1 MHVLKNGKNNK
12 LADKTLFLIAFFFFC
27 SQHVERLV
35 KMVSTA
41 ATEGSSYEAI
51 HHWCLNA
58 QESYEKTPTS
68 APKSLFVKRALNL

>member
-1 MHVLKNGKNNK
+1 M
-12 LADKTLFLIAFFFFC
+12 
-27 SQHVERLV
+27 ERLV

-58 QESYEKTPTS
+58 QESYQKTPTS
-68 APKSLFVKRALNL
+68 APKSVFVNRALDM

>member
-1 MHVLKNGKNNK
+1 MGFEIWKNIKIV
-12 LADKTLFLIAFFFFC
+12 DKTKLLLFYFS

-41 ATEGSSYEAI
+41 ATEGSSYETI

-68 APKSLFVKRALNL
+68 APKSVFVNRAQNT

>member
-1 MHVLKNGKNNK
+1 
-12 LADKTLFLIAFFFFC
+12 
-27 SQHVERLV
+27 
-35 KMVSTA
+35 MVSTA

-68 APKSLFVKRALNL
+68 APKSVFVNRAQNIYEILLVLPLCIVTANLPLQRGTTG